1 MTAEFKILHIKA
13 WSVRQK
19 MKKSFKKNPIVE
31 WEETDFSHLHRVPK
45 LRYQRKE
52 YIHQTAIK
60 YMEKVTD
67 TGNHNLDIL
76 WKLLAAYESA

>member
-1 MTAEFKILHIKA
+1 
-13 WSVRQK
+13 
-19 MKKSFKKNPIVE
+19 MKRVIKKNQIVE

-52 YIHQTAIK
+52 HIHKTAVKYI
-60 YMEKVTD
+60 EKLTD

-76 WKLLAAYESA
+76 WSLLAAYENA

>member
-1 MTAEFKILHIKA
+1 MAEEFMIFTLNLGVFA
-13 WSVRQK
+13 E

-60 YMEKVTD
+60 YMEKSTD
-67 TGNHNLDIL
+67 QGPNLDIL

>member
-1 MTAEFKILHIKA
+1 
-13 WSVRQK
+13 
-19 MKKSFKKNPIVE
+19 MKRAIKKNQIVE

-52 YIHQTAIK
+52 HIHKTAVK
-60 YMEKVTD
+60 YMEKLTD

-76 WKLLAAYESA
+76 WSLLAAYENA